1 MLHATSPELVPFCAT
16 QVYDVVSEMLAL
28 YEQHRIPLDT
38 PTCLR
43 YLELLGL
50 PQVLQPAPPPS
61 PPQQAQQPQQP
72 GQQPGTA
79 GPQFSFPRPTG

>member
-1 MLHATSPELVPFCAT
+1 MPHATSPELVPFCAT

-61 PPQQAQQPQQP
+61 PPQQAQHAQQ
-72 GQQPGTA
+72 GQQPGTS